1 MGEAIM
7 NRRSLLA
14 TAALAAAG
22 TAAPAIVRAATPKT
36 FVLVHGAWH
45 GGWCWGKVAATL
57 RGRGHTVITPT
68 QTGLGERAHLLS
80 KSITLDT
87 FVEDIV
93 NVIKFEELKD
103 IVLVG
108 HSFGGNAISGTA
120 DRMPERIKQLV
131 YLDAAM
137 LENGQSV
144 FSMLPP
150 DVVAARTKAA
160 QETSGGLSIPA
171 PPAVAFGLS
180 DPAQQAWLTARL
192 TPHPFGTFTSP
203 LNLKN
208 KVGNGLPAV
217 YISCTDPAYGPLQA
231 SRDWVKKNGM
241 KTVEIKTGHDAMVME
256 PERLTDMLDAES
268 V

>member
-1 MGEAIM
+1 M

-22 TAAPAIVRAATPKT
+22 TAAPAVVRAAAPKT

-45 GGWCWGKVAATL
+45 GGWCWSKVAAIL
-57 RGRGHTVITPT
+57 RGRGHAVITPT

-160 QETSGGLSIPA
+160 QDTSGGLSIPA
-171 PPAVAFGLS
+171 PPAAAFGLS

-217 YISCTDPAYGPLQA
+217 YISCTDPVYGPLEA
-231 SRDWVKKNGM
+231 SRQWVKKNGM
-241 KTVEIKTGHDAMVME
+241 KMIEIKTGHDAMVTL
-256 PERLTDMLDAES
+256 PEQLTDMLDAES

>member
-1 MGEAIM
+1 M
-7 NRRSLLA
+7 NRRSVLA
-14 TAALAAAG
+14 ASALAAAAIG
-22 TAAPAIVRAATPKT
+22 APAVARAATQKT

-45 GGWCWGKVAATL
+45 GGWCWQKVAANL
-57 RGRGHTVITPT
+57 RGRGHIVHTPT

-93 NVIKFEELKD
+93 NHIKFEELKD
-103 IVLVG
+103 VVLVG

-120 DRMPERIKQLV
+120 DRMPERIKQIV

-144 FSMLPP
+144 FSLLPP
-150 DVVAARTKAA
+150 DVVAARTKLAEA
-160 QETSGGLSIPA
+160 SGGLSIPP
-171 PPAVAFGLS
+171 PPAAAFGLS

-192 TPHPFGTFTSP
+192 TPHPFNTFTSP

-208 KVGNGLPAV
+208 KIGNGLPAV
-217 YISCTDPAYGPLQA
+217 YISCTEPAYTPLNA
-231 SRDWVKKNGM
+231 SKEVVKKIGM
-241 KTVEIKTGHDAMVME
+241 KMVEIKTGHDAMVTL
-256 PERLTDMLDAES
+256 PDQLTDMLDAANA
-268 V
+268 

>member
-1 MGEAIM
+1 M

-22 TAAPAIVRAATPKT
+22 TAAAPTIVRAATQKT

-57 RGRGHTVITPT
+57 RSRGHTVHTPT
-68 QTGLGERAHLLS
+68 QTGLGERAHLIS

-93 NVIKFEELKD
+93 NHIKFEELKD

-120 DRMPERIKQLV
+120 DRMPDRIKQLV

-144 FSMLPP
+144 FSLLPP

-160 QETSGGLSIPA
+160 QDTSGGLSIPP
-171 PPAVAFGLS
+171 PPAAAFGIS

-203 LNLKN
+203 LTLKN
-208 KVGNGLPAV
+208 KIANGLPAT
-217 YISCTDPAYGPLQA
+217 YIICSDPMYGPLQA
-231 SRDWVKKNGM
+231 SRDVVKRIGM
-241 KTVEIKTGHDAMVME
+241 KTVEIKTGHDAMVTV
-256 PERLTDMLDAES
+256 PDQLTDMLDA
-268 V
+268 VNA

>member
-1 MGEAIM
+1 M
-7 NRRSLLA
+7 NRRSVLA
-14 TAALAAAG
+14 TAALVAAG
-22 TAAPAIVRAATPKT
+22 VAAPAVVRAATGKT

-45 GGWCWGKVAATL
+45 GGWCWNKVAATL
-57 RGRGHTVITPT
+57 RSRGHTVHTPT

-87 FVEDIV
+87 FVEDIT
-93 NVIKFEELKD
+93 NHIKFEELKD

-120 DRMPERIKQLV
+120 DRMPDRIKRIV

-144 FSMLPP
+144 FSLLPP
-150 DVVAARTKAA
+150 DIVAARTKMA
-160 QETSGGLSIPA
+160 QDSSGGLSIPA
-171 PPAVAFGLS
+171 PPAAAFGLS
-180 DPAQQAWLTARL
+180 DPTQQAWLTAKL
-192 TPHPFGTFTSP
+192 TPHPLNTFTSP

-208 KVGNGLPAV
+208 KIANGLPAV
-217 YISCTDPAYGPLQA
+217 YISCVDPAYPPLNA
-231 SRDWVKKNGM
+231 SKAVVKKIGM
-241 KTVEIKTGHDAMVME
+241 KMVEIKTGHDAMVTL
-256 PERLTDMLDAES
+256 PDKLTEMLDTES

>member
-1 MGEAIM
+1 M
-7 NRRSLLA
+7 NRRSVLA
-14 TAALAAAG
+14 SAAVAAAAV
-22 TAAPAIVRAATPKT
+22 AAPTVIRAATGKT

-57 RGRGHTVITPT
+57 RSRGHTVHTPT
-68 QTGLGERAHLLS
+68 QTGLGERAHLIS

-87 FVEDIV
+87 FVEDIT
-93 NVIKFEELKD
+93 NHIKYEELKD
-103 IVLVG
+103 IILVG

-120 DRMPERIKQLV
+120 DRMPDRIKRIV

-144 FSMLPP
+144 FSLLPP

-160 QETSGGLSIPA
+160 QEVSGGLYIPA
-171 PPAVAFGLS
+171 PPAAAFGLS

-192 TPHPFGTFTSP
+192 TPHPFNTFTSP

-208 KVGNGLPAV
+208 KIANGLPAI
-217 YISCTDPAYGPLQA
+217 YISCTDPAYAPLNA
-231 SRDWVKKNGM
+231 SKEVVKKIGM
-241 KTVEIKTGHDAMVME
+241 KMVEIKTGHDAMVSL
-256 PERLTDMLDAES
+256 PDTLTDMLDAES
-268 V
+268 A